1 MKLTTKSEYACLALI
16 DLAENYRK
24 SGFVKI
30 KDIAKRKAMPQKYLE
45 QILMILNRAGYVR
58 SERGLRGGYI
68 LVKPAKKISVA
79 EIIRLMDGAIAPVES
94 VSKYFYARTP
104 IEKSRGLMKLFRE
117 IRDYTANKLEKTNF
131 TDLIAKPKKK

>member
-24 SGFVKI
+24 SSFVKI

-68 LVKPAKKISVA
+68 LAKPAKKISVA

-94 VSKYFYARTP
+94 VSKYFYAHTP

-131 TDLIAKPKKK
+131 ADLITKPKKK